1 MTFYLSA
8 LPEHQWQKFPSS
20 TPETNETHF
29 WFQLY
34 FHLTC
39 WPQAGLNGKN
49 LIILLVFSRNFV
61 VKTNLMPLIRDIWY
75 CFIKVRKLSSGYP
88 LQNGSSFSQK
98 NLDED
103 AMMLWWISLKLVF
116 SSQLATC
123 NHWSQTMC
131 FHFLWEI
138 LYGMVG
144 FHFSKLFLDFFILC
158 EKSWQNWFI

>member
-1 MTFYLSA
+1 MQLSTSDLDILARWHFTFL
-8 LPEHQWQKFPSS
+8 LCRNINDRNLRHQPLKPMK
-20 TPETNETHF
+20 H
-29 WFQLY
+29 
-34 FHLTC
+34 
-39 WPQAGLNGKN
+39 
-49 LIILLVFSRNFV
+49 ILLVFSRNFGV
-61 VKTNLMPLIRDIWY
+61 ETNLVPLIRDIWY
-75 CFIKVRKLSSGYP
+75 CFIKGRKLSSGHP

-131 FHFLWEI
+131 FHFLWET

-158 EKSWQNWFI
+158 EKYWQNWFI